1 MCLYIGNKE
10 GHIAKKDIKC
20 YKLLRKSGKDYITP
34 SRGWKIEFD
43 IELVPDQKE
52 PQINNRGYKYSLEGG
67 AIHAF
72 LDTRD
77 NGYGS
82 EGEIFEA
89 IIPQGTRF
97 WLQDDLKQIAAQ
109 KIIITRTIAPRKV
122 CVDYL
127 DFLYIAADVRLSD
140 GKREFASEK
149 LNPKTVIGIYSGNKI
164 VATEVIAKKFCENER
179 LKSTEGIKLCE
190 RGDDARADK
199 NGYQNTQN
207 LRKISQELPALK
219 HCLEYETP
227 GTSKGDWYLPAE
239 GELMETFLN
248 LESINLTLKILGK
261 EIIPY
266 VWFWSS
272 TMYSDQYAW
281 NCCSSGL
288 WNRWGYDGI
297 WYGSYVLPFL
307 EPLMKITDGLVGRKG

>member
-20 YKLLRKSGKDYITP
+20 YKLLRKRGEDYITP
-34 SRGWKIEFD
+34 SRDWKIKFD
-43 IELVPDQKE
+43 VELVPDQKE
-52 PQINNRGYKYSLEGG
+52 PKISSYGYKYVLEGG

-72 LDTRD
+72 LDT
-77 NGYGS
+77 NGNEYDRYGS
-82 EGEIFEA
+82 KVEIFEA

-109 KIIITRTIAPRKV
+109 KIIITKKKAPKNA
-122 CVDYL
+122 CVDYS

-140 GKREFASEK
+140 GRREFASEK

-164 VATEVIAKKFCENER
+164 VATEVVEKRFCKNKI
-179 LKSTEGIKLCE
+179 LKSTEVIKFCKDKDE
-190 RGDDARADK
+190 AKADK

-207 LRKISQELPALK
+207 LKRLPQELPAIK
-219 HCLEYETP
+219 HCLEYETS
-227 GTSKGDWYLPAE
+227 GTSKGDWYLPAR

-248 LESINLTLKILGK
+248 LESINLTLKIIRR

-272 TMYSDQYAW
+272 TMYSDQCAW
-281 NCCSSGL
+281 FCCSHGRL
-288 WNRWGYDGI
+288 YNWGYDYM
-297 WYGSYVLPFL
+297 WCHRHVLPFL
-307 EPLMKITDGLVGRKG
+307 ELS

>member
-20 YKLLRKSGKDYITP
+20 YKVLKKCGEDYITP
-34 SRGWKIEFD
+34 SRGWKIKFEV
-43 IELVPDQKE
+43 ELVPDKKE
-52 PQINNRGYKYSLEGG
+52 PQISSYGYKYVIEGG

-72 LDTRD
+72 LDTNR
-77 NGYGS
+77 NEYNRYYGS
-82 EGEIFEA
+82 EVEIFEA

-97 WLQDDLKQIAAQ
+97 WLQDDLKQIASQ
-109 KIIITRTIAPRKV
+109 KIIITKKKAPKNA
-122 CVDYL
+122 CVDYS

-140 GKREFASEK
+140 GRREFASEK

-164 VATEVIAKKFCENER
+164 VATEVIAKRFSIDEG
-179 LKSTEGIKLCE
+179 LKSTKGIKLYRDKDE
-190 RGDDARADK
+190 AKADK
-199 NGYQNTQN
+199 NGHQNTQN
-207 LRKISQELPALK
+207 LRKQSLELPAIK

-248 LESINLTLKILGK
+248 LESINLTLKILGR

-266 VWFWSS
+266 TNFWSS
-272 TMYSDQYAW
+272 TMYSDQSAW
-281 NCCSSGL
+281 VCGS
-288 WNRWGYDGI
+288 DGHWFI
-297 WYGSYVLPFL
+297 WYYDYVCCNYCVLPFL
-307 EPLMKITDGLVGRKG
+307 ELS